1 MRLGSK
7 TLSMT
12 LLSATA
18 LQFGSAG
25 SAAAQSTAAAEATP
39 SAASQPAPAPA
50 AAAAT
55 ADPAAANPANA
66 SATAQK
72 KTYTVPAGTKVLLQ
86 LRSSVNTKSAR
97 VGDGVYLSSA
107 FPVVVGNHVMIPT
120 GVFVQGVV
128 DRVVRAGRMSG
139 KSQLD
144 MHFTSIIFPNGSV
157 VEIPGVV
164 SGLPGASKQDVKN
177 GEGTIEQDTDKGRNA
192 GKTAAIALPT
202 GAGVGSV
209 AGISFGSFFGWWV
222 GGTRRRTR
230 YRWPGNAFHAWR
242 RCEHRGRDAGR
253 NGAAEAADS
262 GRREPRGGNSPRGV
276 SGDGSGSRSAKAVAK
291 TGTSRTFVPAGWFGL
306 QLNFIAINNSR

>member
-7 TLSMT
+7 TLSLT

-55 ADPAAANPANA
+55 ADPAAANSANA
-66 SATAQK
+66 SVPAIPK

-128 DRVVRAGRMSG
+128 DRVVRAGHMSG

-177 GEGTIEQDTDKGRNA
+177 GEGTIEQDKDKGRNA

-209 AGISFGSFFGWWV
+209 AGISSGHSLGGGLV
-222 GGTRRRTR
+222 GLGAGLATVGLVTLFTRGADVNIEAGAQVEMVLQRPLILEDENLAEGTV
-230 YRWPGNAFHAWR
+230 PGA
-242 RCEHRGRDAGR
+242 
-253 NGAAEAADS
+253 
-262 GRREPRGGNSPRGV
+262 SP
-276 SGDGSGSRSAKAVAK
+276 AM
-291 TGTSRTFVPAGWFGL
+291 VPAAGQPKPLPKPGHPELLCPPGGL
-306 QLNFIAINNSR
+306 GCS

>member
-7 TLSMT
+7 TSSLT
-12 LLSATA
+12 LLLAAA

-25 SAAAQSTAAAEATP
+25 SAVAQSTAAAEATP
-39 SAASQPAPAPA
+39 PAASQPAPAPA

-55 ADPAAANPANA
+55 ADPAAANSANA
-66 SATAQK
+66 SVPAIQK
-72 KTYTVPAGTKVLLQ
+72 RTYTVPAGTKVLLQ

-128 DRVVRAGRMSG
+128 DRVVRAGRVTG

-177 GEGTIEQDTDKGRNA
+177 GEGTIEQDKDKGRNA

-202 GAGVGSV
+202 GAGVGSI
-209 AGISFGSFFGWWV
+209 AGISSGHSLGGGLAGLGAGLATV
-222 GGTRRRTR
+222 GLVTLFTRGADVSIEAGTQVEMVLQRPLILEDENLAEGTV
-230 YRWPGNAFHAWR
+230 PGA
-242 RCEHRGRDAGR
+242 
-253 NGAAEAADS
+253 
-262 GRREPRGGNSPRGV
+262 SP
-276 SGDGSGSRSAKAVAK
+276 AM
-291 TGTSRTFVPAGWFGL
+291 VPAAGQPKPLPKPGHPELLCPPGGL
-306 QLNFIAINNSR
+306 GCS

>member
-1 MRLGSK
+1 MRLESK
-7 TLSMT
+7 TLTLT
-12 LLSATA
+12 LLSAVA
-18 LQFGSAG
+18 LQFGLAG
-25 SAAAQSTAAAEATP
+25 SVAAQSTAAAGTQAA
-39 SAASQPAPAPA
+39 AASQPAPAPA

-55 ADPAAANPANA
+55 ADPAAANPASA
-66 SATAQK
+66 SAIQK

-120 GVFVQGVV
+120 GVFVQGMV

-177 GEGTIEQDTDKGRNA
+177 GEGTIEQDKDKGRNA

-202 GAGVGSV
+202 GATVGSI
-209 AGISFGSFFGWWV
+209 AGISSGHSLAGGLGGLGAGLATV
-222 GGTRRRTR
+222 GLVTLFTRGADVSIEAGTQVEMVLQRPLILEEENLAEGTV
-230 YRWPGNAFHAWR
+230 PGASPAMVPSPGQPKPMQKPGHPELM
-242 RCEHRGRDAGR
+242 C
-253 NGAAEAADS
+253 
-262 GRREPRGGNSPRGV
+262 PPGGLGCS
-276 SGDGSGSRSAKAVAK
+276 
-291 TGTSRTFVPAGWFGL
+291 
-306 QLNFIAINNSR
+306 

>member
-7 TLSMT
+7 TLSLT
-12 LLSATA
+12 ILSATA
-18 LQFGSAG
+18 LQFGIAG
-25 SAAAQSTAAAEATP
+25 SATAQSTAAAEATTP
-39 SAASQPAPAPA
+39 AVSQPAPA
-50 AAAAT
+50 AAAST
-55 ADPAAANPANA
+55 ADPAAASPANA
-66 SATAQK
+66 TVPAQK

-128 DRVVRAGRMSG
+128 DRVVRAGRMTG

-177 GEGTIEQDTDKGRNA
+177 GEGTIEQDKDKGRNA

-209 AGISFGSFFGWWV
+209 AGISSGHSLGGGLTGLGAGLATV
-222 GGTRRRTR
+222 GLVTLFTRGADVSIEAGTQVEMVLQRPLVLEDENLAEGTV
-230 YRWPGNAFHAWR
+230 PGA
-242 RCEHRGRDAGR
+242 
-253 NGAAEAADS
+253 
-262 GRREPRGGNSPRGV
+262 SP
-276 SGDGSGSRSAKAVAK
+276 AM
-291 TGTSRTFVPAGWFGL
+291 VPAAGQPKPLPKPGHPELLCPPGGL
-306 QLNFIAINNSR
+306 GCS